1 MSFNTPQIWF
11 GSRAL
16 LIERSWDWKAADFE
30 WFLLERKADTGDKD
44 EDKGKGESLQKLKQ
58 PPWREGSRVA
68 REPQGSYHQLVF
80 FRETFKRSPGRVM
93 YIQTYMIT
101 RLDVPPLRNEHS
113 SLPDLK
119 PCILVKL
126 EWSNISQKKLENSQ
140 YLVNESNNKIL
151 YILKYSK
158 ENAALLLHI
167 LNKKKRTTN
176 ISGQNTTRTKKGK
189 GLEIYVFTAKLEGSC
204 SCFCII
210 QTAPDF

>member
-1 MSFNTPQIWF
+1 MVSAWKKGGHWWQGRGQGQVIAKTKTTTMARRESCSKGTP
-11 GSRAL
+11 R
-16 LIERSWDWKAADFE
+16 
-30 WFLLERKADTGDKD
+30 FLSSI
-44 EDKGKGESLQKLKQ
+44 SL
-58 PPWREGSRVA
+58 A
-68 REPQGSYHQLVF
+68 IVF

-126 EWSNISQKKLENSQ
+126 EWNNISQKTWKFTVFSKW
-140 YLVNESNNKIL
+140 NNKIL
-151 YILKYSK
+151 YILRYSK

-167 LNKKKRTTN
+167 LNEKKRTTN
-176 ISGQNTTRTKKGK
+176 ISGK

-210 QTAPDF
+210 QAAPNF